1 MHEGATKSKG
11 DELEN
16 VVLLSDD
23 AISKSAPLLMCHEED
38 VEGSHGVST
47 GKIDKDKLFYLMS
60 RGYDKKE
67 ASRIIIQAN
76 FNKIVGSILDEDI
89 RNMIIDR
96 INQVI

>member
-1 MHEGATKSKG
+1 
-11 DELEN
+11 
-16 VVLLSDD
+16 
-23 AISKSAPLLMCHEED
+23 MCHEED
-38 VEGSHGVST
+38 VEGFHGVST

-76 FNKIVGSILDEDI
+76 FNKIVGNILDEDI
-89 RNMIIDR
+89 RNMIIDK